1 MNTERNHIANLLER
15 YATKSATEA
24 EETELFNLITNA
36 SNEDEMKSILL
47 SLQENQEPLS
57 NFDRTQ
63 WEPVLQSILQNSL
76 TVVSQQKPIRRIPW
90 LASSRTIKRIAV
102 AASILLII
110 GLGSYFL
117 WFQPAS
123 NIQHPVSS
131 IQPTDVQAPQATK
144 ATITLADGRIVTL
157 DSAANGTLATQ
168 GNINVVKTADGKI
181 IYQSSIKNPASS
193 IQYNTLSNP
202 RGSKVINMTLA
213 DGSVVWLNA
222 GSSIKYP
229 VSFASNER
237 RVTMSGEAYFEV
249 AHNADKPFY
258 VSKGDV
264 SVQVLGTHFNVN
276 AYDDESDI
284 KVTLLEGSVRVSSI
298 QHPGFSILKPG
309 QQAQISSDIKVV
321 NGADIEQVMA
331 WKNGLFQFGG
341 SDVETVM
348 RQLSRWYDVDIKYE
362 GPKPI
367 ANFRGTISRQESIA
381 EVLKMLELTKAV
393 KFRIEGKTVIVTK

>member
-1 MNTERNHIANLLER
+1 
-15 YATKSATEA
+15 
-24 EETELFNLITNA
+24 
-36 SNEDEMKSILL
+36 
-47 SLQENQEPLS
+47 
-57 NFDRTQ
+57 
-63 WEPVLQSILQNSL
+63 
-76 TVVSQQKPIRRIPW
+76 
-90 LASSRTIKRIAV
+90 
-102 AASILLII
+102 
-110 GLGSYFL
+110 
-117 WFQPAS
+117 
-123 NIQHPVSS
+123 
-131 IQPTDVQAPQATK
+131 
-144 ATITLADGRIVTL
+144 
-157 DSAANGTLATQ
+157 
-168 GNINVVKTADGKI
+168 
-181 IYQSSIKNPASS
+181 
-193 IQYNTLSNP
+193 
-202 RGSKVINMTLA
+202 
-213 DGSVVWLNA
+213 
-222 GSSIKYP
+222 
-229 VSFASNER
+229 
-237 RVTMSGEAYFEV
+237 MSGEAYFEV

-264 SVQVLGTHFNVN
+264 SVQVLGTHFKVN

-321 NGADIEQVMA
+321 NGADIEEVMA